1 MSKPKTVML
10 ITRDMQ
16 ARCFTDADLARIAA
30 VTAFQPAVLDENSDE
45 GQLAAIAGAEIA
57 VTGWGCRP
65 LTEPMLDAAP
75 GLKLVCHSAGSVRGL
90 VDAARFQAR
99 GIRVCSAR
107 SALATGVAES
117 CFGMMLVS
125 MKGVWQLNAATSCGT
140 WDRSAVMDWV
150 REPFGA
156 TVGIVGASQVGREMV
171 RLCSTLELAAILLYD
186 PYVTQEEAQSLGC
199 EKVELDALMRRSD
212 VVSLHTPAIE
222 ACRHI
227 INAQNLA
234 LLKDR
239 AIFINTARG
248 TCVDEQALIAE
259 LEKGRILACIDVT
272 DPEPPKPDSPLY
284 RLPNC
289 ILTPHVAG
297 AVKENTFRQGR
308 LVADQVEASVAG
320 TPLPGEI
327 DLAKFDR
334 LA

>member
-1 MSKPKTVML
+1 MSPPKAAML

-30 VTAFQPAVLDENSDE
+30 VTAFQPSVLNENTDE
-45 GQLAAIAGAEIA
+45 GQKAAIAGAEIA

-90 VDAARFQAR
+90 VDAAPFQAR

-107 SALATGVAES
+107 SALATGVAEF

-125 MKGVWQLNAATSCGT
+125 MKAVWQLNAATSNRT
-140 WDRSAVMDWV
+140 WDRSAVMGWV

-156 TVGIVGASQVGREMV
+156 VVGIVGASEVGREMV

-186 PYVTQEEAQSLGC
+186 PYVTEDEARSLGC
-199 EKVELDALMRRSD
+199 EKTELDTLMRRSD
-212 VVSLHTPAIE
+212 VVSLHTPAID

-248 TCVDEQALIAE
+248 MCVDEQALIAE
-259 LEKGRILACIDVT
+259 LEKGRIIACIDVT
-272 DPEPPKPDSPLY
+272 DPEPPGTGSPLY

-308 LVADQVEASVAG
+308 LVADQVEAFVAG
-320 TPLPGEI
+320 RPPRGEI
-327 DLAKFDR
+327 DLTKFDR